1 MELLSECPQ
10 HQLTCRRV
18 KDSLAKLYNTIQSWS
33 SLSSNSFDTLSS
45 LLNILTEEQHLHEGG
60 GATVGEIGGKEARIR
75 LEGKLIDRRE
85 KLYSELRQSLDAM
98 VCACVCVCVYSLDVE
113 NDNDNSNN
121 YGF

>member
-1 MELLSECPQ
+1 MEVLSECPQ

-33 SLSSNSFDTLSS
+33 SLSSSSFDTLSR

-98 VCACVCVCVYSLDVE
+98 VSACVCVYSLDVE
-113 NDNDNSNN
+113 NDNNDNSNN